1 MIQVNKHFLMQDNP
15 MRLKLF
21 VMVQE
26 NQTMLKLSMRIM
38 WIQHSLLY
46 QKYLKMNGT
55 YDPVSLKRVKRRKT
69 PVLWKKTSFRKVE
82 LQREELKDHVQEMEI
97 MNAM

>member
-1 MIQVNKHFLMQDNP
+1 MIQVNKRFLMQDNQ

-21 VMVQE
+21 VMVQDK
-26 NQTMLKLSMRIM
+26 QMMLRLSMKAM

-55 YDPVSLKRVKRRKT
+55 YDPVSLKKVKRRKT
-69 PVLWKKTSFRKVE
+69 LVLWKKTSFHRVE
-82 LQREELKDHVQEMEI
+82 PQKEELKDHIQEMEV
-97 MNAM
+97 MNAT